1 MSLRLLLRGKHPKCI
16 KIVGNNFFT
25 FPGRS
30 ILICFY
36 GLQVPKQALLP
47 DQAGRFFHC
56 CCFRFLGF
64 ALARR
69 AWAARRT

>member
-30 ILICFY
+30 ILICFS
-36 GLQVPKQALLP
+36 GLCKFQ
-47 DQAGRFFHC
+47 
-56 CCFRFLGF
+56 
-64 ALARR
+64 
-69 AWAARRT
+69 